1 VFAHVKEYLQGKQ
14 FESEDDIN
22 TAVTAFLHCLRKD
35 KYKATVHRLPH
46 KWEEHVD
53 SAGCYIQ

>member
-1 VFAHVKEYLQGKQ
+1 MKEYLQGKQ